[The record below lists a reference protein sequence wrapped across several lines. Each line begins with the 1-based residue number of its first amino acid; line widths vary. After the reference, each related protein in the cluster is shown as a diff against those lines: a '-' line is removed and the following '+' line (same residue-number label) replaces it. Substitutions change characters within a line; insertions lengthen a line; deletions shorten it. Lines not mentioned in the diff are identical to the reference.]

1 MNTMSAAHL
10 IQEADQLLATA
21 KKELN
26 RAEEDAI
33 THAVCFN
40 SRQSIINYL
49 SSFLLQNQVEIKQPA
64 TMASLRDQCRAVDTR
79 FSILNLDNIHCRF
92 ESDHQ
97 EYCLD
102 VAQVEECFQV
112 ADQARGLVMAVLTD
126 HR

>member
-1 MNTMSAAHL
+1 MNTISAAQL
-10 IQEADQLLATA
+10 IQEADQLLVAA
-21 KKELN
+21 QEEFN

-49 SSFLLQNQVEIKQPA
+49 SSFLLQNQVAIQTPA
-64 TMASLRDQCRAVDTR
+64 TMASLREQCRAIDTR
-79 FSILNLDNIHCRF
+79 FSILDLSNIHCRF

-102 VAQVEECFQV
+102 AAQVDECFEV
-112 ADQARGLVMAVLTD
+112 ANQARGLVMAVLTD
-126 HR
+126 NR